1 MPVPKLAI
9 DKKETEQEKST
20 RIGQSYKESKAGQMP
35 DEKYLPRWGYNEEL
49 VKAGVILA
57 VEVSIRARKVS
68 ESCSM
73 VPTDL

>member
-1 MPVPKLAI
+1 MR
-9 DKKETEQEKST
+9 S
-20 RIGQSYKESKAGQMP
+20 
-35 DEKYLPRWGYNEEL
+35 YLPRWGYNEEL

-57 VEVSIRARKVS
+57 LEVSIRARKVS